1 MTPCKTKN
9 MDFIPAK
16 DYQRANLIKMIKYQM
31 IVLNLKSKNEK
42 DNITKK
48 NQNQNDFNWTIP
60 VCQLPTF

>member
-1 MTPCKTKN
+1 
-9 MDFIPAK
+9 
-16 DYQRANLIKMIKYQM
+16 M

>member
-1 MTPCKTKN
+1 

-48 NQNQNDFNWTIP
+48 NQNQNDFN
-60 VCQLPTF
+60 

>member
-1 MTPCKTKN
+1 
-9 MDFIPAK
+9 MDFIPVK

-48 NQNQNDFNWTIP
+48 NQNQNDFN
-60 VCQLPTF
+60 